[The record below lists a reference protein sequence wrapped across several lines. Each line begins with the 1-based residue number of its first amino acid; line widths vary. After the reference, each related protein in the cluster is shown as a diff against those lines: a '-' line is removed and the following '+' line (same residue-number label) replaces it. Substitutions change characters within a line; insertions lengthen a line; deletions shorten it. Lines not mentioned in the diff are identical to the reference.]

1 MLDYQTCHNSVFPG
15 SKDEIEVINAG
26 RGTQHGDTKSAPY
39 MIIKIGLLSIFP
51 SQAQAERLV
60 SQIDIALMDARM
72 RVEEA
77 LDTQMIN
84 RGMGTP
90 AAGPFDCPK
99 ESCEAA
105 KTS

>member
-1 MLDYQTCHNSVFPG
+1 
-15 SKDEIEVINAG
+15 
-26 RGTQHGDTKSAPY
+26 
-39 MIIKIGLLSIFP
+39 MIIKIGPLSIFP

-60 SQIDIALMDARM
+60 SQIDIALMDARV

-77 LDTQMIN
+77 LDAQMIA
-84 RGMGTP
+84 RAP
-90 AAGPFDCPK
+90 GPLESPK